1 MNHYVIIKTGSTCTL
16 DKALRFKNGFPFK
29 HRLKITLYESNII
42 HYVLIKKLNDS
53 LKKIINLYLM
63 HESDDAND
71 SMGELLPSIEYLRKI
86 LINHYALHLT
96 EIEIESYLIKLDKL
110 ENKIGQKLNKKTR
123 HR

>member
-1 MNHYVIIKTGSTCTL
+1 
-16 DKALRFKNGFPFK
+16 
-29 HRLKITLYESNII
+29 
-42 HYVLIKKLNDS
+42 
-53 LKKIINLYLM
+53 M

-86 LINHYALHLT
+86 LINQYALHLT